1 MRGRLAKSLSRLD
14 TLPHQTNVLHYHRS
28 LLERRKSG
36 KFPIYSIMPLE
47 GTSAFSLNSKS
58 GKIGFAAHLFVASL
72 APPAE
77 DRCFW
82 RAEKLRSDLVSVSSS
97 SEEDSLDSDDVVEEM
112 RPLPPPPPPP
122 APLAAGTDNSS
133 AAMPCSSP
141 PPIVDPGR
149 LKKPIFSSRLAKVT
163 GYYFR
168 NH

>member
-1 MRGRLAKSLSRLD
+1 M
-14 TLPHQTNVLHYHRS
+14 
-28 LLERRKSG
+28 
-36 KFPIYSIMPLE
+36 
-47 GTSAFSLNSKS
+47 
-58 GKIGFAAHLFVASL
+58 VASL

-77 DRCFW
+77 VRCFW

-97 SEEDSLDSDDVVEEM
+97 SEEDSLDSEDVVEEM

-133 AAMPCSSP
+133 AVMPCSSA

-149 LKKPIFSSRLAKVT
+149 LKKPIFLSRLAKVT
-163 GYYFR
+163 GYYIR